1 MIKQLSYSLNNKELV
16 HGVFLYF
23 LISGINQPQVFNLKK
38 ILLSFVILLSS
49 YLVFGQNAES
59 LWVVNPL
66 LEKLNSKQI
75 NAGRLQQIVVAFKL
89 DMKDKDYKVMG
100 LEKTKGKWKL
110 AIAPVKAS
118 IGRNGFAQENDKMEG
133 DGKTPKGLY
142 ALGKLYSYD
151 AAIDTKLHFQQVD
164 SLDKW
169 IDDSSSNDY
178 NKYVRGETNA
188 KSFEHLKLNSI
199 DYKYCMVIEYNTQPV
214 VKGKGSAIF
223 FHVANESY
231 APTAGCVA
239 IAENDMLQFLKWFK
253 PNKQKAIW
261 INGIVDVWE

>member
-1 MIKQLSYSLNNKELV
+1 
-16 HGVFLYF
+16 
-23 LISGINQPQVFNLKK
+23 LKK
-38 ILLSFVILLSS
+38 FTLFVFILFNSL
-49 YLVFGQNAES
+49 LVFGQDVES
-59 LWVVNPL
+59 LWVINPL
-66 LEKLNSKQI
+66 LENLNSKQI

-100 LEKTKGKWKL
+100 LEKAKGKWKL

-118 IGRNGFAQENDKMEG
+118 IGRNGFAKENEKMEG
-133 DGKTPKGLY
+133 DGKTPIGLY

-151 AAIDTKLHFQQVD
+151 AAIDTKLPFQQVD

-169 IDDSSSNDY
+169 IDDSTSNDY

-188 KSFEHLKLNSI
+188 KSFENLKLNSI

-223 FHVANESY
+223 FHVADEKYS
-231 APTAGCVA
+231 PTAGCVA
-239 IAENDMLQFLKWFK
+239 IAEKDMLQFLKWFK
-253 PNKQKAIW
+253 PRKKKAMLSI
-261 INGIVDVWE
+261 GIVEVWE

>member
-1 MIKQLSYSLNNKELV
+1 MKKFTLFVFILFNSL
-16 HGVFLYF
+16 
-23 LISGINQPQVFNLKK
+23 
-38 ILLSFVILLSS
+38 
-49 YLVFGQNAES
+49 LVFGQDVES
-59 LWVVNPL
+59 LWVINPL
-66 LEKLNSKQI
+66 LENLNSKQI

-100 LEKTKGKWKL
+100 LEKAKGKWKL

-118 IGRNGFAQENDKMEG
+118 IGRNGFAKENEKMEG
-133 DGKTPKGLY
+133 DGKTPIGLY

-151 AAIDTKLHFQQVD
+151 AAIDTKLPFQQVD

-169 IDDSSSNDY
+169 IDDSTSNDY

-188 KSFEHLKLNSI
+188 KSFENLKLNSI

-223 FHVANESY
+223 FHVADEKYS
-231 APTAGCVA
+231 PTAGCVA
-239 IAENDMLQFLKWFK
+239 IAEKDMLQFLKWFK
-253 PNKQKAIW
+253 PRKKKAMLSI
-261 INGIVDVWE
+261 GIVEVWE